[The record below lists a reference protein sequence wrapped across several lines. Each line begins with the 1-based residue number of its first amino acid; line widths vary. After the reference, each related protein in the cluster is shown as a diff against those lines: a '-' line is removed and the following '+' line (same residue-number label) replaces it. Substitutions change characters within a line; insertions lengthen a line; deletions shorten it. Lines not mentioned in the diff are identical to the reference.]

1 MASVH
6 EKSETSVVAAQ
17 IARTAAQ
24 LFAAKGYEATAVR
37 EIVEAAGVT
46 KPTLY
51 YHFGSKEGLAQTLLS
66 APMARLQGELRAI
79 LDGPGGPLAKVEA
92 MAEAH
97 FGFIRDDPDRARL
110 LFALFFGPLSTG
122 LAAEQARSCSG
133 LCELDVEAARRLAEA
148 GVIDAARVDDFAMAM
163 RGMIVHWTM
172 NALYRGGDLGP
183 GLAHRLVGD
192 VLWGF
197 AGAGTRPNEER
208 ADGW

>member
-1 MASVH
+1 MASVP
-6 EKSETSVVAAQ
+6 EKTETSAVAAH

-51 YHFGSKEGLAQTLLS
+51 YHFGSKEGLAQALLT
-66 APMARLQGELRAI
+66 APMARLKADLRAI
-79 LDGPGGPLAKVEA
+79 LDGPGGPVSKLEA

-97 FGFIRDDPDRARL
+97 FGFIREDPDRARL

-122 LAAEQARSCSG
+122 LAAELAHCGEG
-133 LCELDVEAARRLAEA
+133 LCSLDFEAAGRLAEA
-148 GVIDAARVDDFAMAM
+148 GMIDAARVDDFAMAM
-163 RGMIVHWTM
+163 RGMIVHRTM
-172 NALYRGGDLGP
+172 NSLYHGGDLGP
-183 GLAHRLVGD
+183 GLARRLVGD

-197 AGAGTRPNEER
+197 AGAGTRPIEER
-208 ADGW
+208 SDG